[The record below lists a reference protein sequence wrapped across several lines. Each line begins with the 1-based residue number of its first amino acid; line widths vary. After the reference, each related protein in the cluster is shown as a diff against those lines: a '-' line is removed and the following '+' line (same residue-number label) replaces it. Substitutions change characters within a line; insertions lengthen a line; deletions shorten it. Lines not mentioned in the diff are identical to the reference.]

1 MACSITSQKQ
11 ATLDFCVFTDRS
23 ARLESEKIKKKI
35 AETVVIYVRVTD
47 KNERLIFHARYG
59 NCYERPNANKAHELP
74 EYQEGARQKLRQ
86 TYRQLPFE
94 NEENTDCHTAM
105 HVCKGSEYI
114 LVRSTSGTELNYN
127 FPL

>member
-1 MACSITSQKQ
+1 MFYHVSETSN
-11 ATLDFCVFTDRS
+11 AGFLCLHRS
-23 ARLESEKIKKKI
+23 ECKIGKREDKKKI

-74 EYQEGARQKLRQ
+74 EYQESARQKLRQ
-86 TYRQLPFE
+86 TDRQLPFE